1 MDSLYKNLPE
11 ENRSYLINLIERIKK
26 ETNLLSM
33 SLSQTEKTRRTFK
46 NKILFSLLYGIE
58 EIKIHLNDE
67 EYWNKINCE
76 KKGKIK
82 EIINNQQEELKYCQ
96 ELALQIETMIFLE
109 SKEKI
114 SEYYK
119 KKLYDLCLNMLDHK
133 NESLRSKII
142 FGIIT
147 YEQLIK
153 MSAEEL
159 APPEEQQKLKEQRKK
174 FFKEQMFLTEE
185 MKVVNHKEVTSN
197 TLVTKEYNEE
207 TINTYDIMNYPRQ
220 TQIQNNNTK
229 VKKDNN
235 SNYNKEKT
243 NEIKNIND
251 NKINNNTKE
260 KSKLSALSSD
270 MLKFYFEVDEFRK
283 EILIKKINEKINGN
297 LNKSTVD
304 EINLKRK
311 EFNVNLE
318 NNN

>member
-1 MDSLYKNLPE
+1 
-11 ENRSYLINLIERIKK
+11 
-26 ETNLLSM
+26 
-33 SLSQTEKTRRTFK
+33 
-46 NKILFSLLYGIE
+46 
-58 EIKIHLNDE
+58 
-67 EYWNKINCE
+67 
-76 KKGKIK
+76 
-82 EIINNQQEELKYCQ
+82 
-96 ELALQIETMIFLE
+96 
-109 SKEKI
+109 
-114 SEYYK
+114 
-119 KKLYDLCLNMLDHK
+119 
-133 NESLRSKII
+133 
-142 FGIIT
+142 
-147 YEQLIK
+147 

-297 LNKSTVD
+297 LKKSTVD

-311 EFNVNLE
+311 EYNVNLE